1 MPEKP
6 RRRKQAAPPAPKMP
20 PAPAGNTELSDE
32 ELGQV
37 SGGIG
42 LTNDIR
48 LAEPKMPTTQSL
60 VIPKL
65 DNSILP

>member
-6 RRRKQAAPPAPKMP
+6 RRRKHAAPPAPKMP
-20 PAPAGNTELSDE
+20 PAPTGNTELSDE

-37 SGGIG
+37 SGGLG
-42 LTNDIR
+42 VQNLLN
-48 LAEPKMPTTQSL
+48 EPKMPTTQSL